1 MILPVTFRI
10 LDLACHSQ
18 TSPRV
23 AFLHLWSRS
32 YEIKKTEKANIME
45 AKTSIFTELKYFHCY
60 VILYYIELKIIS
72 KFNSEFLTD
81 AIRLEFEKG
90 LL

>member
-23 AFLHLWSRS
+23 AFLHLWSRF
-32 YEIKKTEKANIME
+32 YEIKKTEKANIKE
-45 AKTSIFTELKYFHCY
+45 AKTSIFTELKYFHCLRHSL
-60 VILYYIELKIIS
+60 LYRAKNNFKIQ
-72 KFNSEFLTD
+72 F
-81 AIRLEFEKG
+81 
-90 LL
+90 